1 VTDVGRPIPS
11 FVHQRNR
18 LTAGQQRAWD
28 RWWPVLGH
36 EVDALVSGA
45 EPFDPAVWFGRAA
58 PVVLEIGSGMGE
70 SLVAMAAAAPDVDH
84 LAVEVFE
91 PGLAT
96 LLMRIADAGLSNVV
110 PVRGDAVTLLRERV
124 PPGSLDGIRVFFP
137 DPWPKRKHHKRRLI
151 QPGFVR
157 TAACRL
163 RRGGTLHLATDW
175 EHYALQMRAVCDA
188 EPMLENTAGQLPGG
202 WPQRPPWRPIT
213 KFELRARQEGRDVR
227 DLIYCR
233 NIAPQSTDHAR

>member
-1 VTDVGRPIPS
+1 MTDVGRPIPS

-45 EPFDPAVWFGRAA
+45 EPFDPAVWFGRTA

-70 SLVAMAAAAPDVDH
+70 SMVAMAAAAPDVDH

-96 LLMRIADAGLSNVV
+96 LLMRIAEAGLSNIV
-110 PVRGDAVTLLRERV
+110 PVRGDAVALLRERV
-124 PPGSLDGIRVFFP
+124 PPGSLDGIRMFFP

-151 QPGFVR
+151 QPGFVTHGGVSPSAWR
-157 TAACRL
+157 NAASGHRLGALRAPDARGL
-163 RRGGTLHLATDW
+163 RRRADAGEHRWSASRRLAPAAAVAADHQVRAPRSSRGT
-175 EHYALQMRAVCDA
+175 
-188 EPMLENTAGQLPGG
+188 
-202 WPQRPPWRPIT
+202 
-213 KFELRARQEGRDVR
+213 
-227 DLIYCR
+227 
-233 NIAPQSTDHAR
+233 